1 MKIFKVC
8 IKDETTYFVR
18 DESGEM
24 DEKEA
29 MGIALDWFMDR
40 EPEIYC
46 EELEPS
52 SFPAVDAYC

>member
-1 MKIFKVC
+1 MKIFKVS

>member
-18 DESGEM
+18 DESGEI

>member
-8 IKDETTYFVR
+8 IKDETTHFVR

>member
-8 IKDETTYFVR
+8 IKDEATYFVK
-18 DESGEM
+18 DEEGGM
-24 DEKEA
+24 DPDKAIDIA
-29 MGIALDWFMDR
+29 MEWFLER
-40 EPEIYC
+40 EPEIYL

>member
-1 MKIFKVC
+1 MKIFKVS

-46 EELEPS
+46 EEFEPS

>member
-8 IKDETTYFVR
+8 VKDETTYFVR

-52 SFPAVDAYC
+52 SFPAVDAYR